1 MAENPHSNEVYSWGV
16 GEYDPEYCCDGVGGA
31 SATGFE
37 AVPGFEV
44 GDDLFDLP
52 SDLVDGPVVVLA
64 GFWLGWSGWFLDGG
78 VVMSQSDVSLVCGV
92 PGVRGHLVGSLL

>member
-1 MAENPHSNEVYSWGV
+1 MSAIRSNEVYSWGV

-52 SDLVDGPVVVLA
+52 SDLVDGPVVVLV

-78 VVMSQSDVSLVCGV
+78 WSCPSPTYPLSAVCRV
-92 PGVRGHLVGSLL
+92 